1 MQRLILFRHGKAE
14 RNSSTGK
21 DFDRNLTGRGRED
34 ARLVGAA
41 LAQAGLI
48 PDLVLVSEAARTQQT
63 WAAAKSAFPSVETR
77 VDRALYHADARAL
90 LKAVEGETARTVMI
104 VTHNPGVHDLALQL
118 AEDAGDK
125 QLKATLELGFPTAA
139 AAVIEFDADGL
150 PVSGRMVLPSQLGGG
165 GRE

>member
-14 RNSSTGK
+14 RNSTTGK
-21 DFDRNLTGRGRED
+21 DYDRGLTGRGRED
-34 ARLVGAA
+34 ARLVGEA
-41 LAQAGLI
+41 LAAAGLV
-48 PDLVLVSEAARTQQT
+48 PDVVLVSEAKRTQET
-63 WAAAKSAFPSVETR
+63 WAAAKPAFAPVETR
-77 VDRALYHADARAL
+77 VDRALYHADARGL
-90 LKAVEGETARTVMI
+90 LKAVEREPAGTVMI

-139 AAVIEFDADGL
+139 AAVIEFDGDGL